1 MKKISVIIPAH
12 NEELYITKCLKSIK
26 RAESLIDIP
35 VEIVVV
41 LNRCTDRTEK
51 IAKSFGAICA
61 TEDEKNIGKIR
72 NTGVS
77 VSTGDILITIDS
89 DSWMSENMLEQV
101 LRKLKDGRY
110 IGGGVRIKLER
121 LSIGIIFSLLM
132 IAPYLLKNNVSA
144 GMFWLFRK
152 DFEEIGG
159 FDERR
164 ISTEDV
170 HFARR
175 LKSYGKNKGLQYGTI
190 RKAHI
195 ITSCR
200 KFDQFGDWYLFKN
213 PKIVKDIFDGKN
225 QKAVDK
231 FYYKTGR

>member
-12 NEELYITKCLKSIK
+12 NEEQYITKCLKSIR
-26 RAESLIDIP
+26 RAELVIDIP
-35 VEIVVV
+35 VEIVVA
-41 LNRCTDRTEK
+41 LNRCTDRTEE
-51 IAKSFGAICA
+51 IAKSFGAICV
-61 TEDEKNIGKIR
+61 TEDERNIGKIR

-77 VSTGDILITIDS
+77 VSTGDIIITIDS
-89 DSWMSENMLEQV
+89 DSWMSANMLERV
-101 LRKLKDGRY
+101 VKMLKDGRY
-110 IGGGVRIKLER
+110 IGGGVRIRLER
-121 LSIGIIFSLLM
+121 FSIGIIFSLLM
-132 IAPYLLKNNVSA
+132 IAPYMLKNNVSA
-144 GMFWLFRK
+144 GMFWLFKR
-152 DFEEIGG
+152 DFEGIGG

-164 ISTEDV
+164 ISTEDI

-175 LKSYGKNKGLQYGTI
+175 LKLCGKNKGLKYGTI

-213 PKIVKDIFDGKN
+213 PKIVKDIFSGDN
-225 QKAVDK
+225 QKAADD